1 MTIKVIRLSAPV
13 DWDHVFERLA
23 VPCHRA
29 LYDAIGTRR
38 YSGLSAY
45 DFWWFWPTEE
55 ERAAGATWVRCDVG
69 MRLDATYGGRSIPA
83 DVHLGPPP
91 YPNRESNCLFG
102 LYPDLVYVT
111 CHDYHNYRAAK
122 VIELRR
128 LADSQEQYQKQGL
141 RCRRISTPATTLYQG
156 PSRDEFRAGNHF
168 GVCFERQDGGD
179 TEPGPAPVDRVTP

>member
-1 MTIKVIRLSAPV
+1 M
-13 DWDHVFERLA
+13 
-23 VPCHRA
+23 PCHRA

-45 DFWWFWPTEE
+45 DFWWFRPTEE

-141 RCRRISTPATTLYQG
+141 RCREKLHPATTSTRGRRATSGG
-156 PSRDEFRAGNHF
+156 PGTTSASASSDRTVATRARG
-168 GVCFERQDGGD
+168 
-179 TEPGPAPVDRVTP
+179 APVDRLRR